1 MEESPPKKPW
11 RREDEEECGAVCGRG
26 RLSGVGAELPK
37 RVEADLAHGA
47 AIVRRAAHF
56 VWFFLNKVDG
66 RALASEANSSNA
78 ARGETETVAIAPS
91 QALTDAVG
99 GPPWGALPPNH

>member
-37 RVEADLAHGA
+37 RVEADLAHGE
-47 AIVRRAAHF
+47 AIVRR
-56 VWFFLNKVDG
+56 VRTLCGFF
-66 RALASEANSSNA
+66 
-78 ARGETETVAIAPS
+78 
-91 QALTDAVG
+91 
-99 GPPWGALPPNH
+99 